1 MEMARVCAEKQPA
14 ATMMFVATAGE
25 EQGLLGGKHL
35 AKTLKK
41 RGVDVA
47 GEFNNDIVGTGL
59 NPPFNPVNNH
69 TLRLFTA
76 SIVYPN
82 ATTASHLE
90 EIGIIGGLNDSP
102 ARDLGRFI
110 SEITAGAAKETDMQ
124 VVMMLRQDR
133 YLRGGD
139 QDAFLAQGFPYA
151 VRLTEAV
158 EDFRHQHQDPRIQD
172 GVHFGDLVEFVDF
185 EYAARVARVNLASM
199 WSIANAPAVP
209 KNVTLDQSIGTD
221 ASSEHT
227 PLEVMSNDSRFF
239 WNAGNDPMVAGY
251 ELVWRYSGA
260 LQWSHSLR
268 LGKVDTTTVNLSK
281 DNVQFG
287 IRAVGHNGKK
297 SPAVLP
303 LPLSSN

>member
-1 MEMARVCAEKQPA
+1 MEMARVCAQKRPA
-14 ATMMFVATAGE
+14 ATMIFAATAGE

-47 GEFNNDIVGTGL
+47 GNFNNDIVGTGL
-59 NPPFNPVNNH
+59 NEPFNPVNNN

-82 ATTASHLE
+82 ATSASKLE

-102 ARDLGRFI
+102 ARDLGRFV
-110 SEITAGAAKETDMQ
+110 SEITAGAADETDMQ

-133 YLRGGD
+133 YLRGGA
-139 QDAFLAQGFPYA
+139 QDAFLAQGFPA

-185 EYAARVARVNLASM
+185 DYAARVARVNLASM

-209 KNVTLDQSIGTD
+209 TNVTLNQYIGTD

-227 PLEVMSNDSRFF
+227 PLEVMSNDSQFF
-239 WNAGNDPMVAGY
+239 WNDAHDPMVAGY

-268 LGKVDTTTVNLSK
+268 LGKVNKTTINLSK

-287 IRAVGHNGKK
+287 IRAVGHNGMK

-303 LPLSSN
+303 LPLPS